1 MIMKGKNILLA
12 ALLVILP
19 SSVDAQ
25 KKKSATKAKVKQKT
39 TVVDNEFEQ
48 RLESMRGFT
57 QKVMFIDS
65 VVVSK
70 SKLLSSLNI
79 PDEAGSIQAYNKFFN
94 TTDQPNSIVYLNQL
108 RNKCVFS
115 KFTDGGWDLYS
126 KEMIGE
132 KWSNAVPLKGLDI
145 LGDDVDINWPFLL
158 SDGTTLYFA
167 AKGEESIGGFD
178 IFMTRYD
185 ETTQSYLKPEN
196 IGMPFNSIDNDY
208 FFIVDEYDGI
218 GWFATDR
225 NQPEGKVCIYSFIYN
240 DVRENYVVDEYTP
253 EQLRQLSEIHSISQ
267 TWTSN
272 QARLSALEQLTAVY
286 KRKFTQK
293 KKNDFEFVI
302 NDELTYTTLTD
313 FRSSEAAEMYV
324 NLNELL
330 RKKNKLDSSIEHAR
344 IAYPTARQ
352 PQRELYKQQLL
363 AAEKQSEKYETDI
376 KNLSK
381 EIRRIELTKLGK
393 QLKCKEVYY
402 EALHS
407 RIRVDNQ

>member
-225 NQPEGKVCIYSFIYN
+225 NQPEGKVCIYSFLYN

-272 QARLSALEQLTAVY
+272 QARLDALEQLTAVY

-324 NLNELL
+324 DLNELL
-330 RKKNKLDSSIEHAR
+330 RKKNKLDSSIERAR

-352 PQRELYKQQLL
+352 AQREQYKQQLL

-381 EIRRIELTKLGK
+381 KIRRIELTKLGK
-393 QLKCKEVYY
+393 
-402 EALHS
+402 
-407 RIRVDNQ
+407 

>member
-39 TVVDNEFEQ
+39 TVVDNELEQ

-115 KFTDGGWDLYS
+115 KFADGGWDLYS
-126 KEMIGE
+126 QEMIGE

-240 DVRENYVVDEYTP
+240 NVRENYVVDEYTP

-313 FRSSEAAEMYV
+313 FRSVEAAEMYV

-330 RKKNKLDSSIEHAR
+330 RKKNKLDSSIERAR
-344 IAYPTARQ
+344 VAYPTARQ
-352 PQRELYKQQLL
+352 PQREQYKQQLL

-381 EIRRIELTKLGK
+381 KIRRIELTKLGK
-393 QLKCKEVYY
+393 
-402 EALHS
+402 
-407 RIRVDNQ
+407 

>member
-70 SKLLSSLNI
+70 SKILSSLNI

-108 RNKCVFS
+108 KNKCVFS
-115 KFTDGGWDLYS
+115 KFADGGWDLYS
-126 KEMIGE
+126 QEMIGE

-158 SDGTTLYFA
+158 SDGITLYFA
-167 AKGEESIGGFD
+167 AKGVESIGGFD

-240 DVRENYVVDEYTP
+240 HVRENYVVDEYTP

-272 QARLSALEQLTAVY
+272 QARLGALEQLTAVY

-313 FRSSEAAEMYV
+313 FRSVEAAEMYV
-324 NLNELL
+324 DLNELL
-330 RKKNKLDSSIEHAR
+330 RKKNKLDSSIERAR
-344 IAYPTARQ
+344 VAYPTARQ
-352 PQRELYKQQLL
+352 PQREQYKQQLL

-393 QLKCKEVYY
+393 
-402 EALHS
+402 
-407 RIRVDNQ
+407 

>member
-39 TVVDNEFEQ
+39 TVVDNELEQ

-115 KFTDGGWDLYS
+115 KFADGGWDLYS
-126 KEMIGE
+126 QEMIGE

-145 LGDDVDINWPFLL
+145 LGEDVDINWPFLL

-167 AKGEESIGGFD
+167 AKGVESIGGFD

-272 QARLSALEQLTAVY
+272 QARLGALEQLTAVY

-313 FRSSEAAEMYV
+313 FRSVEAAEMYV

-330 RKKNKLDSSIEHAR
+330 RKKSKLDSSIERAR

-352 PQRELYKQQLL
+352 AQREQYKQQLL

-381 EIRRIELTKLGK
+381 KIRRIELTKLGK
-393 QLKCKEVYY
+393 
-402 EALHS
+402 
-407 RIRVDNQ
+407 

>member
-1 MIMKGKNILLA
+1 MKGKNILLA

-39 TVVDNEFEQ
+39 TVVDKEFEQ

-108 RNKCVFS
+108 KNKCVFS
-115 KFTDGGWDLYS
+115 KFADGGWDLYS
-126 KEMIGE
+126 KEMIGG

-293 KKNDFEFVI
+293 KKNDFVFVI

-313 FRSSEAAEMYV
+313 FRSVEAAEMYV

-330 RKKNKLDSSIEHAR
+330 RKKNKLDSSIERAR
-344 IAYPTARQ
+344 VAYPTARQ
-352 PQRELYKQQLL
+352 PQREQYKQQLL

-393 QLKCKEVYY
+393 
-402 EALHS
+402 
-407 RIRVDNQ
+407 

>member
-1 MIMKGKNILLA
+1 MKGKNILLA

-39 TVVDNEFEQ
+39 TFVDNELEQ

-115 KFTDGGWDLYS
+115 KFADGGWDLYS
-126 KEMIGE
+126 QEMIGE

-158 SDGTTLYFA
+158 SDGITLYFA
-167 AKGEESIGGFD
+167 AKGVESIGGFD

-240 DVRENYVVDEYTP
+240 NVRENYVVDEYTP

-293 KKNDFEFVI
+293 KKNDFVFVI

-330 RKKNKLDSSIEHAR
+330 RKKNKLDSSIERAR

-352 PQRELYKQQLL
+352 PQREQYKQQLL
-363 AAEKQSEKYETDI
+363 AAEKQSEKYDTDI

-381 EIRRIELTKLGK
+381 KIRRIELTKLGK
-393 QLKCKEVYY
+393 
-402 EALHS
+402 
-407 RIRVDNQ
+407 

>member
-1 MIMKGKNILLA
+1 MKGKNILLA

-126 KEMIGE
+126 KEMIGG

-185 ETTQSYLKPEN
+185 ETTQSYLKPQN

-240 DVRENYVVDEYTP
+240 NVRENYVVDEYTP

-272 QARLSALEQLTAVY
+272 QARISALEQLTAVY

-324 NLNELL
+324 DLNELL
-330 RKKNKLDSSIEHAR
+330 RKKNKLDSSIERAR

-352 PQRELYKQQLL
+352 AQREQYKQQLL

-381 EIRRIELTKLGK
+381 KIRRIELTKLGK
-393 QLKCKEVYY
+393 
-402 EALHS
+402 
-407 RIRVDNQ
+407 

>member
-39 TVVDNEFEQ
+39 TVVDNELEQ

-79 PDEAGSIQAYNKFFN
+79 PDEAGNIQAYNKFFN

-115 KFTDGGWDLYS
+115 KFADGGWDLYS

-240 DVRENYVVDEYTP
+240 NVRENYVVDEYTP

-272 QARLSALEQLTAVY
+272 QARLDALEQLTAVY

-324 NLNELL
+324 DLNELL
-330 RKKNKLDSSIEHAR
+330 RKKNKLDSSIERAR

-352 PQRELYKQQLL
+352 AQREQYKQQLL

-381 EIRRIELTKLGK
+381 KIRRIELTKLGK
-393 QLKCKEVYY
+393 
-402 EALHS
+402 
-407 RIRVDNQ
+407 

>member
-39 TVVDNEFEQ
+39 TVVDNELEQ

-115 KFTDGGWDLYS
+115 KFADGGWDLYS
-126 KEMIGE
+126 KEMIGG

-240 DVRENYVVDEYTP
+240 NVRENYVVDEYTP

-272 QARLSALEQLTAVY
+272 QARLGALEQLTAVY

-324 NLNELL
+324 DLNELL
-330 RKKNKLDSSIEHAR
+330 RKKNKLDSSIERAR

-352 PQRELYKQQLL
+352 AQREQYKQQLL

-393 QLKCKEVYY
+393 
-402 EALHS
+402 
-407 RIRVDNQ
+407 

>member
-240 DVRENYVVDEYTP
+240 NVRENYVVDEYTP

-324 NLNELL
+324 DLNELL
-330 RKKNKLDSSIEHAR
+330 RKKNKLDSSMERAR

-352 PQRELYKQQLL
+352 AHREQYKQQLL

-393 QLKCKEVYY
+393 
-402 EALHS
+402 
-407 RIRVDNQ
+407 

>member
-115 KFTDGGWDLYS
+115 KFADGGWDLYS
-126 KEMIGE
+126 QEMIGE

-167 AKGEESIGGFD
+167 AKSEESIGGFD

-272 QARLSALEQLTAVY
+272 QARLNALEQLTAVY

-324 NLNELL
+324 DLNELL
-330 RKKNKLDSSIEHAR
+330 RKKNKLDSSIERAR

-352 PQRELYKQQLL
+352 AQREQYKQQLL

-381 EIRRIELTKLGK
+381 KIRRIELTKLGK
-393 QLKCKEVYY
+393 
-402 EALHS
+402 
-407 RIRVDNQ
+407 

>member
-39 TVVDNEFEQ
+39 TVVDNELEQ

-240 DVRENYVVDEYTP
+240 NVRENYVVDEYTP

-313 FRSSEAAEMYV
+313 FRSVEAAEMYV
-324 NLNELL
+324 DLNELL
-330 RKKNKLDSSIEHAR
+330 RKKNKLDSSMERAR

-352 PQRELYKQQLL
+352 AQREQYKQQLL

-381 EIRRIELTKLGK
+381 KIRRIELTKLGK
-393 QLKCKEVYY
+393 
-402 EALHS
+402 
-407 RIRVDNQ
+407 

>member
-1 MIMKGKNILLA
+1 MKGKNILLA

-39 TVVDNEFEQ
+39 TVVDNELEQ

-126 KEMIGE
+126 KEMIGG

-167 AKGEESIGGFD
+167 AKGVESIGGFD

-240 DVRENYVVDEYTP
+240 NVRENYVVDEYTP

-272 QARLSALEQLTAVY
+272 QARLDALEQLTAVY

-293 KKNDFEFVI
+293 KKNDFVFVI

-324 NLNELL
+324 DLNELL
-330 RKKNKLDSSIEHAR
+330 RKKNKLDSSIERAR

-352 PQRELYKQQLL
+352 PQREQYKQQLL

-381 EIRRIELTKLGK
+381 KIRRIELTKLGK
-393 QLKCKEVYY
+393 
-402 EALHS
+402 
-407 RIRVDNQ
+407 

>member
-1 MIMKGKNILLA
+1 MKGKNILLA

-39 TVVDNEFEQ
+39 TVVDNELEQ

-240 DVRENYVVDEYTP
+240 NVRENYVVDEYTP

-272 QARLSALEQLTAVY
+272 KARLSALEQLTAVY

-313 FRSSEAAEMYV
+313 FRSVEAAEMYV

-330 RKKNKLDSSIEHAR
+330 RKKNKLDSSIERAR

-352 PQRELYKQQLL
+352 AQREQYKQQLL

-393 QLKCKEVYY
+393 
-402 EALHS
+402 
-407 RIRVDNQ
+407 

>member
-39 TVVDNEFEQ
+39 TVVDNELEQ

-240 DVRENYVVDEYTP
+240 NVRENYVVDEYTP

-272 QARLSALEQLTAVY
+272 QARLGALEQLTAVY

-313 FRSSEAAEMYV
+313 FRSVEAAEMYV

-352 PQRELYKQQLL
+352 PQREQYKQQLL

-381 EIRRIELTKLGK
+381 KIRRIELTKLGK
-393 QLKCKEVYY
+393 
-402 EALHS
+402 
-407 RIRVDNQ
+407 

>member
-115 KFTDGGWDLYS
+115 KFADGGWDLYS
-126 KEMIGE
+126 KEMIGG

-240 DVRENYVVDEYTP
+240 NVRENYVVDEYTP

-313 FRSSEAAEMYV
+313 FRSVEAAEMYV
-324 NLNELL
+324 DLNELL
-330 RKKNKLDSSIEHAR
+330 RKKNKLDSSIERAR
-344 IAYPTARQ
+344 VAYPTARQ
-352 PQRELYKQQLL
+352 PQREQYKQQLL

-381 EIRRIELTKLGK
+381 KIRRIELTKLGK
-393 QLKCKEVYY
+393 
-402 EALHS
+402 
-407 RIRVDNQ
+407 

>member
-1 MIMKGKNILLA
+1 MKGKNILLA

-39 TVVDNEFEQ
+39 TVVDNGFEQ

-108 RNKCVFS
+108 KNKCVFS

-126 KEMIGE
+126 KEMIGG

-272 QARLSALEQLTAVY
+272 QARLDALEQLTAVY

-324 NLNELL
+324 DLNELL
-330 RKKNKLDSSIEHAR
+330 RKKNKLDSSIERAR

-352 PQRELYKQQLL
+352 AHREQYKQQLL

-381 EIRRIELTKLGK
+381 KIRRIELTKLGK
-393 QLKCKEVYY
+393 
-402 EALHS
+402 
-407 RIRVDNQ
+407 

>member
-1 MIMKGKNILLA
+1 MKGKNILLA

-39 TVVDNEFEQ
+39 TVVDNELEQ

-115 KFTDGGWDLYS
+115 KFADGGWDLYS
-126 KEMIGE
+126 QEMIGE

-167 AKGEESIGGFD
+167 AKGVESIGGFD

-272 QARLSALEQLTAVY
+272 QARLDALEQLTAVY

-313 FRSSEAAEMYV
+313 FRSVEAAEMYV

-330 RKKNKLDSSIEHAR
+330 RKKNKLDSSIERAR
-344 IAYPTARQ
+344 VAYPTARQ
-352 PQRELYKQQLL
+352 AQREQYKQQLL

-381 EIRRIELTKLGK
+381 KIRRIELTKLGK
-393 QLKCKEVYY
+393 
-402 EALHS
+402 
-407 RIRVDNQ
+407 

>member
-1 MIMKGKNILLA
+1 MKGKNILLA

-39 TVVDNEFEQ
+39 TVVDNELEQ

-115 KFTDGGWDLYS
+115 KFADGGWDLYS
-126 KEMIGE
+126 QEMIGE

-240 DVRENYVVDEYTP
+240 NVRENYVVDEYTP
-253 EQLRQLSEIHSISQ
+253 EQLRQLSEIHSITQ

-293 KKNDFEFVI
+293 KKNDCEFVI
-302 NDELTYTTLTD
+302 NGELTYTTLTA

-324 NLNELL
+324 DLNELL
-330 RKKNKLDSSIEHAR
+330 RKKNKLDSSIERAR

-352 PQRELYKQQLL
+352 AQREQYKQQLL

-381 EIRRIELTKLGK
+381 KIRRIELTKLGK
-393 QLKCKEVYY
+393 
-402 EALHS
+402 
-407 RIRVDNQ
+407 

>member
-1 MIMKGKNILLA
+1 MKGKNILLA

-39 TVVDNEFEQ
+39 TVVDNELEQ

-240 DVRENYVVDEYTP
+240 NVRENYVVDEYTP

-272 QARLSALEQLTAVY
+272 QARLDALEQLTAVY

-313 FRSSEAAEMYV
+313 FRSVEAAEMYV

-330 RKKNKLDSSIEHAR
+330 RKKNKLDSSIERAR

-352 PQRELYKQQLL
+352 LQREQYKQQLL

-381 EIRRIELTKLGK
+381 KIRRIELTKLGK
-393 QLKCKEVYY
+393 
-402 EALHS
+402 
-407 RIRVDNQ
+407 

>member
-1 MIMKGKNILLA
+1 MKGKNILLA

-108 RNKCVFS
+108 KNKCVFS

-126 KEMIGE
+126 KEMIGG

-185 ETTQSYLKPEN
+185 EITQSYLKPEN

-272 QARLSALEQLTAVY
+272 QARLGALEQLTAVY
-286 KRKFTQK
+286 KRKFTQQ
-293 KKNDFEFVI
+293 KKNDFVFVI

-313 FRSSEAAEMYV
+313 FRSVEAAEMYV
-324 NLNELL
+324 NLNEIL
-330 RKKNKLDSSIEHAR
+330 RKKSKLDSSMERAR

-352 PQRELYKQQLL
+352 AHREQYKQQLL

-376 KNLSK
+376 QNLSK

-393 QLKCKEVYY
+393 
-402 EALHS
+402 
-407 RIRVDNQ
+407 

>member
-39 TVVDNEFEQ
+39 TVVDNELEQ

-272 QARLSALEQLTAVY
+272 KARLSALEQLTAVY

-313 FRSSEAAEMYV
+313 FRSIEAAEMYV
-324 NLNELL
+324 DLNELL
-330 RKKNKLDSSIEHAR
+330 RKKNKLDSSIERAR

-352 PQRELYKQQLL
+352 AQREQYKQQLL

-393 QLKCKEVYY
+393 
-402 EALHS
+402 
-407 RIRVDNQ
+407 

>member
-1 MIMKGKNILLA
+1 MKGKNILLA

-39 TVVDNEFEQ
+39 TVVDNELEQ

-115 KFTDGGWDLYS
+115 KFADGGWDLYS
-126 KEMIGE
+126 QEMIGE

-167 AKGEESIGGFD
+167 AKGVESIGGFD

-240 DVRENYVVDEYTP
+240 NVRENYVVDEYTP

-272 QARLSALEQLTAVY
+272 QARLGALEQLTAVY

-324 NLNELL
+324 DLNELL
-330 RKKNKLDSSIEHAR
+330 RKKNKLDSSIERAR

-352 PQRELYKQQLL
+352 AQREQYKQQLL

-393 QLKCKEVYY
+393 
-402 EALHS
+402 
-407 RIRVDNQ
+407 

>member
-1 MIMKGKNILLA
+1 MKGKNILLA

-39 TVVDNEFEQ
+39 TVVDNELEQ

-115 KFTDGGWDLYS
+115 KFADGGWDLYS

-272 QARLSALEQLTAVY
+272 QARLGALEQLTAVY

-313 FRSSEAAEMYV
+313 FRSVEAAEMYV
-324 NLNELL
+324 DLNELL
-330 RKKNKLDSSIEHAR
+330 RKKNKLDSSIERAR

-352 PQRELYKQQLL
+352 AQREQYKQQLL

-381 EIRRIELTKLGK
+381 KIRRIELTKLGK
-393 QLKCKEVYY
+393 
-402 EALHS
+402 
-407 RIRVDNQ
+407 

>member
-1 MIMKGKNILLA
+1 MKGKNILLA

-39 TVVDNEFEQ
+39 TVVDNELEQ

-240 DVRENYVVDEYTP
+240 NVRENYVVDEYTP

-272 QARLSALEQLTAVY
+272 QARLGALEQLTAVY

-313 FRSSEAAEMYV
+313 FRSVEAAEMYV
-324 NLNELL
+324 DLNELL
-330 RKKNKLDSSIEHAR
+330 RKKNKLDSSIERAR
-344 IAYPTARQ
+344 VAYPTARQ
-352 PQRELYKQQLL
+352 PQREQYKQQLL

-393 QLKCKEVYY
+393 
-402 EALHS
+402 
-407 RIRVDNQ
+407 

>member
-39 TVVDNEFEQ
+39 TVVDNELEQ

-115 KFTDGGWDLYS
+115 KFADGGWDLYS
-126 KEMIGE
+126 QEMIGE

-240 DVRENYVVDEYTP
+240 NVRENYVVDEYTP

-272 QARLSALEQLTAVY
+272 QARLGALEQLTAVY

-324 NLNELL
+324 DLNELL
-330 RKKNKLDSSIEHAR
+330 RKKNKLDSSIERAR
-344 IAYPTARQ
+344 VAYPTARQ
-352 PQRELYKQQLL
+352 PQREQYKQQLL

-393 QLKCKEVYY
+393 
-402 EALHS
+402 
-407 RIRVDNQ
+407 

>member
-39 TVVDNEFEQ
+39 TVVDNELEQ

-115 KFTDGGWDLYS
+115 KFADGGWDLYS
-126 KEMIGE
+126 QEMIGE

-240 DVRENYVVDEYTP
+240 DVRKNYVIDEYTP

-272 QARLSALEQLTAVY
+272 QARLGALEQLTAVY

-313 FRSSEAAEMYV
+313 FRSVEAAEIYV

-330 RKKNKLDSSIEHAR
+330 RKKNKLDSSIERAR
-344 IAYPTARQ
+344 VAYPTARQ
-352 PQRELYKQQLL
+352 PQREQYKQQLL
-363 AAEKQSEKYETDI
+363 AAEKQSEKYEIDI

-393 QLKCKEVYY
+393 
-402 EALHS
+402 
-407 RIRVDNQ
+407 

>member
-39 TVVDNEFEQ
+39 TVVDNELEQ

-115 KFTDGGWDLYS
+115 KFADGGWDLYS
-126 KEMIGE
+126 QEMIGE

-225 NQPEGKVCIYSFIYN
+225 NQPEGKVCIYSFLYN

-272 QARLSALEQLTAVY
+272 QARLGALEQLTAVY

-324 NLNELL
+324 DLNELL
-330 RKKNKLDSSIEHAR
+330 RKKNKLDSSIERAR
-344 IAYPTARQ
+344 VAYPTARQ
-352 PQRELYKQQLL
+352 PQREQYKQQLL

-393 QLKCKEVYY
+393 
-402 EALHS
+402 
-407 RIRVDNQ
+407 

>member
-39 TVVDNEFEQ
+39 TVVDNELEQ

-108 RNKCVFS
+108 KNKCVFS

-126 KEMIGE
+126 KEMIGG

-324 NLNELL
+324 DLNELL
-330 RKKNKLDSSIEHAR
+330 RKKNKLDSSIERAR

-352 PQRELYKQQLL
+352 AHREQYKQQLL

-393 QLKCKEVYY
+393 
-402 EALHS
+402 
-407 RIRVDNQ
+407 

>member
-39 TVVDNEFEQ
+39 TVVDNGFEQ

-108 RNKCVFS
+108 KNKCVFS

-126 KEMIGE
+126 KEMIGG

-167 AKGEESIGGFD
+167 AKSEESIGGFD

-272 QARLSALEQLTAVY
+272 QARLGALEQLTAVY

-324 NLNELL
+324 DLNELL
-330 RKKNKLDSSIEHAR
+330 RKKNKLDSSIERAR

-352 PQRELYKQQLL
+352 AQREQYKQQLL

-393 QLKCKEVYY
+393 
-402 EALHS
+402 
-407 RIRVDNQ
+407 

>member
-1 MIMKGKNILLA
+1 MKGKNILLA

-39 TVVDNEFEQ
+39 TVVDNELEQ

-108 RNKCVFS
+108 KNKCVFS
-115 KFTDGGWDLYS
+115 KFSDGGWDLYS

-240 DVRENYVVDEYTP
+240 NVRENYVVDEYTP

-272 QARLSALEQLTAVY
+272 QARLGALEQLTAVY

-313 FRSSEAAEMYV
+313 FRSVEAAEIYV

-330 RKKNKLDSSIEHAR
+330 RKKNKLDSSIERAR
-344 IAYPTARQ
+344 VAYPTARQ
-352 PQRELYKQQLL
+352 AQREQYKQQLL

-381 EIRRIELTKLGK
+381 KIRRIELTKLGK
-393 QLKCKEVYY
+393 
-402 EALHS
+402 
-407 RIRVDNQ
+407 

>member
-115 KFTDGGWDLYS
+115 KFADGGWDLYS
-126 KEMIGE
+126 QEMIGE

-240 DVRENYVVDEYTP
+240 NVRENYVVDEYTP

-272 QARLSALEQLTAVY
+272 QARLGALEQLTAVY

-324 NLNELL
+324 DLNELL
-330 RKKNKLDSSIEHAR
+330 RKKNKLDSSIERAR
-344 IAYPTARQ
+344 VAYPTARQ
-352 PQRELYKQQLL
+352 PQREQYKQQLL

-381 EIRRIELTKLGK
+381 KIRRIELTKLGK
-393 QLKCKEVYY
+393 
-402 EALHS
+402 
-407 RIRVDNQ
+407 

>member
-1 MIMKGKNILLA
+1 MKGKNILLA

-39 TVVDNEFEQ
+39 TVVDNELEQ

-115 KFTDGGWDLYS
+115 KFADGGWDLYS
-126 KEMIGE
+126 QEMIGE

-240 DVRENYVVDEYTP
+240 NVRENYVVDEYTP

-313 FRSSEAAEMYV
+313 FRSVEAAEMYV

-330 RKKNKLDSSIEHAR
+330 RKKNKLDSSIERAR
-344 IAYPTARQ
+344 VAYPTARQ
-352 PQRELYKQQLL
+352 AQREQYKQQLL

-381 EIRRIELTKLGK
+381 KIRRIELTKLGK
-393 QLKCKEVYY
+393 
-402 EALHS
+402 
-407 RIRVDNQ
+407 

>member
-1 MIMKGKNILLA
+1 
-12 ALLVILP
+12 
-19 SSVDAQ
+19 
-25 KKKSATKAKVKQKT
+25 
-39 TVVDNEFEQ
+39 
-48 RLESMRGFT
+48 
-57 QKVMFIDS
+57 
-65 VVVSK
+65 
-70 SKLLSSLNI
+70 
-79 PDEAGSIQAYNKFFN
+79 
-94 TTDQPNSIVYLNQL
+94 
-108 RNKCVFS
+108 
-115 KFTDGGWDLYS
+115 
-126 KEMIGE
+126 MIGE

-240 DVRENYVVDEYTP
+240 NVRENYVVDEYTP

-324 NLNELL
+324 DLNELL
-330 RKKNKLDSSIEHAR
+330 RKKSKLDSSIERAR

-352 PQRELYKQQLL
+352 AQREQYKQQLL

-381 EIRRIELTKLGK
+381 KIRRIELTKLGK
-393 QLKCKEVYY
+393 
-402 EALHS
+402 
-407 RIRVDNQ
+407 

>member
-1 MIMKGKNILLA
+1 MKGKNILLA

-25 KKKSATKAKVKQKT
+25 KKKSATKAKLKQKT
-39 TVVDNEFEQ
+39 TVVDNELEQ

-240 DVRENYVVDEYTP
+240 NVRENYVVDEYTP

-272 QARLSALEQLTAVY
+272 QARLDALEQLTAVY
-286 KRKFTQK
+286 KRKFTQQ
-293 KKNDFEFVI
+293 KKNDFVFVI

-313 FRSSEAAEMYV
+313 FRSVEAAEMYV

-330 RKKNKLDSSIEHAR
+330 RKKNKLDSSMERAR

-352 PQRELYKQQLL
+352 AHREQYKQQLL

-381 EIRRIELTKLGK
+381 KIRRIELTKLGK
-393 QLKCKEVYY
+393 
-402 EALHS
+402 
-407 RIRVDNQ
+407 

>member
-39 TVVDNEFEQ
+39 TVVDNELEQ

-115 KFTDGGWDLYS
+115 KFADGGWDLYS
-126 KEMIGE
+126 QEMIGE

-240 DVRENYVVDEYTP
+240 NVRENYVVDEYTP

-272 QARLSALEQLTAVY
+272 QARLGALEQLTAVY

-324 NLNELL
+324 DLNELL
-330 RKKNKLDSSIEHAR
+330 RKKNKLDSSMERAR

-352 PQRELYKQQLL
+352 AQREQYKQQLL

-381 EIRRIELTKLGK
+381 KIRRIELTKLGK
-393 QLKCKEVYY
+393 
-402 EALHS
+402 
-407 RIRVDNQ
+407 

>member
-1 MIMKGKNILLA
+1 MKGKNILLA

-39 TVVDNEFEQ
+39 TVVDKEFEQ
-48 RLESMRGFT
+48 RLESMRDAT

-70 SKLLSSLNI
+70 SKLLGSLNI

-108 RNKCVFS
+108 KNKCVFS

-126 KEMIGE
+126 KEMIGG

-330 RKKNKLDSSIEHAR
+330 RKKSKLDSSMERAR

-352 PQRELYKQQLL
+352 AHREQYKQQLL

-381 EIRRIELTKLGK
+381 KIRRIELTKLGK
-393 QLKCKEVYY
+393 
-402 EALHS
+402 
-407 RIRVDNQ
+407 

>member
-39 TVVDNEFEQ
+39 TVVDNELEQ

-115 KFTDGGWDLYS
+115 KFADGGWDLYS
-126 KEMIGE
+126 QEMIGE

-185 ETTQSYLKPEN
+185 ETTQSFLKPEN
-196 IGMPFNSIDNDY
+196 IGMPFNSPANDY
-208 FFIVDEYDGI
+208 LYIVDEYDGF

-225 NQPEGKVCIYSFIYN
+225 NQPEGMVCIYSFLLN
-240 DVRENYVVDEYTP
+240 DVRENYIVDEYSP
-253 EQLRQLSEIHSISQ
+253 DQLRQLSEIHSISQ
-267 TWTSN
+267 TWSSLN
-272 QARLSALEQLTAVY
+272 ARNNALERLTDVY

-293 KKNDFEFVI
+293 KKNDFTFVI

-313 FRSSEAAEMYV
+313 FRSPEAAEKYV
-324 NLNELL
+324 SLNVLSG
-330 RKKNKLDSSIEHAR
+330 KKNKLDISIDRAR
-344 IAYPTARQ
+344 NAYPTARQ
-352 PQRELYKQQLL
+352 SQRDQYKKQLL
-363 AAEKQSEKYETDI
+363 AAEKQSEKYEIEI

-393 QLKCKEVYY
+393 
-402 EALHS
+402 
-407 RIRVDNQ
+407 

>member
-1 MIMKGKNILLA
+1 MKGKNILLA

-39 TVVDNEFEQ
+39 TVVDNELEQ

-115 KFTDGGWDLYS
+115 KFADGGWDLYS

-240 DVRENYVVDEYTP
+240 NVRENYVVDEYTP

-272 QARLSALEQLTAVY
+272 QARLGALEQLTAVY

-313 FRSSEAAEMYV
+313 FRSVEAAEMYV
-324 NLNELL
+324 DLNELL
-330 RKKNKLDSSIEHAR
+330 RKKNKLDSSIERAR

-352 PQRELYKQQLL
+352 PQREQYKQQLL

-381 EIRRIELTKLGK
+381 KIRRIELTKLGK
-393 QLKCKEVYY
+393 
-402 EALHS
+402 
-407 RIRVDNQ
+407 

>member
-39 TVVDNEFEQ
+39 TVVDNELEQ

-115 KFTDGGWDLYS
+115 KFADGGWDLYS
-126 KEMIGE
+126 QEMIGE

-240 DVRENYVVDEYTP
+240 NVRENYVVDEYTP

-324 NLNELL
+324 DLNELL
-330 RKKNKLDSSIEHAR
+330 RKKNKLDSSMERAR

-352 PQRELYKQQLL
+352 AQREQYKQQLL

-381 EIRRIELTKLGK
+381 KIRRIELTKLGK
-393 QLKCKEVYY
+393 
-402 EALHS
+402 
-407 RIRVDNQ
+407 